1 MNTALTFSP
10 KIVRLRRSDPP
21 IRPTV
26 ATQAVRT
33 SAAMVSETVSATPAP
48 RPPIALA
55 DNVIPAAPVTL
66 PAKKT
71 NVAEHP
77 LAQHAL
83 TALRNKHTRSAE
95 FRQISNQLLVLLA
108 LEATR
113 NLATKDELIET
124 HTTTHTGQSLAKPVI
139 FLSITR
145 HGLGLAHNV
154 ADFFPGMLVG
164 TISLGRKGD
173 QAVIE
178 PRLHIANAPA
188 LSDAQV
194 ILFDPVVTTGMS
206 ATLALNFIRRSGAT
220 DISLVS
226 FLMSFAGLSR
236 LQTALP
242 NLSVWTAGIDS
253 EWDSK
258 KGPMPGLGN
267 FGERLYG

>member
-1 MNTALTFSP
+1 M
-10 KIVRLRRSDPP
+10 
-21 IRPTV
+21 
-26 ATQAVRT
+26 RT
-33 SAAMVSETVSATPAP
+33 SVAMVSETVVAP
-48 RPPIALA
+48 PSL
-55 DNVIPAAPVTL
+55 PAAPVAPAPVIAAAPL
-66 PAKKT
+66 AKKN

-83 TALRNKHTRSAE
+83 TILRNKQTEPAQ

-113 NLATKDELIET
+113 NLPMRDEPVET
-124 HTTTHTGQSLAKPVI
+124 RSNSHTGQVLAKPVI
-139 FLSITR
+139 FLSVTR

-164 TISLGRKGD
+164 TVTLERKNEN
-173 QAVIE
+173 AAPE
-178 PRLHIANAPA
+178 PRLHIVNAPA
-188 LSDAQV
+188 LSDAKV
-194 ILFDPVVTTGMS
+194 ILFDPVVTTGAS

-220 DISLVS
+220 DVSLVS
-226 FLMSFAGLSR
+226 FLVSFAGLSR

-242 NLSVWTAGIDS
+242 DLTVWTAGIDH

-267 FGERLYG
+267 FAERLYG

>member
-1 MNTALTFSP
+1 MS
-10 KIVRLRRSDPP
+10 
-21 IRPTV
+21 
-26 ATQAVRT
+26 TQPVRT
-33 SAAMVSETVSATPAP
+33 LAAVVSETV
-48 RPPIALA
+48 
-55 DNVIPAAPVTL
+55 PAAPAPAPL
-66 PAKKT
+66 PIADQAVVAPAPASPSVKKT

-83 TALRNKHTRSAE
+83 TALRNKHTPPAQ

-113 NLATKDELIET
+113 NLSTHDELVET
-124 HTTTHTGQSLAKPVI
+124 HSTTHTGQVLAKPVI
-139 FLSITR
+139 FLSVTR

-164 TISLGRKGD
+164 TVTLERKGEHA
-173 QAVIE
+173 AVE
-178 PRLHIANAPA
+178 PRLHIVNAPA
-188 LSDAQV
+188 LSDAKV

-206 ATLALNFIRRSGAT
+206 ANLALNFIRRSGAA
-220 DISLVS
+220 DVSLVS
-226 FLMSFAGLSR
+226 FLVSFAGLSR

-242 NLSVWTAGIDS
+242 DLTVWTAGIDN

-267 FGERLYG
+267 FAERLYG

>member
-1 MNTALTFSP
+1 MVGET
-10 KIVRLRRSDPP
+10 I
-21 IRPTV
+21 
-26 ATQAVRT
+26 
-33 SAAMVSETVSATPAP
+33 SA
-48 RPPIALA
+48 
-55 DNVIPAAPVTL
+55 PAAPPAL
-66 PAKKT
+66 PVEKPAMPPPAPAVQAVKKI

-83 TALRNKHTRSAE
+83 TALRNKHTQPTQ

-113 NLATKDELIET
+113 NLSTRDELVET
-124 HTTTHTGQSLAKPVI
+124 HSTTHTGQTIEKPVI

-164 TISLGRKGD
+164 TVTLERKGENSN
-173 QAVIE
+173 VE
-178 PRLHIANAPA
+178 PRLHIVNAPA
-188 LSDAQV
+188 LSDAKV

-206 ATLALNFIRRSGAT
+206 ATVALNFIRRSGAT
-220 DISLVS
+220 DVSLVS
-226 FLMSFAGLSR
+226 FLVSFGGLSR
-236 LQTALP
+236 LQTSMP
-242 NLSVWTAGIDS
+242 DLSIWTAGIDN